1 MIPLST
7 DSRCTQG
14 RPVRYSWA
22 GESTVRSD
30 AYTANIVIAIAEHFA
45 SEAANQELMR
55 EKIDSKHFR
64 KYKSK
69 LKAFLENK
77 LNRLQEGKLTL
88 AAKSHPSNEQD
99 GTHAYSSYV
108 GIMKQRSTDQQ
119 KPRYDIMWE
128 SHRK

>member
-55 EKIDSKHFR
+55 
-64 KYKSK
+64 
-69 LKAFLENK
+69 
-77 LNRLQEGKLTL
+77 
-88 AAKSHPSNEQD
+88 
-99 GTHAYSSYV
+99 
-108 GIMKQRSTDQQ
+108 
-119 KPRYDIMWE
+119 
-128 SHRK
+128 